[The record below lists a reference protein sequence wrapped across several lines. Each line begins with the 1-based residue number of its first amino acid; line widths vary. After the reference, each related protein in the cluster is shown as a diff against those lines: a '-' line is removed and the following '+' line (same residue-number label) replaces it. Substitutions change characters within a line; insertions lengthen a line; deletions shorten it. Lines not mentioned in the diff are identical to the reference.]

1 MINYKANASEL
12 EMEHSQDEPGYVN
25 EGERMYNGYPETVFD
40 GYQLDEIDAGER
52 DGVDVSLYAKPENG
66 VAIMHEI
73 RAALK
78 KGLDVERYLDRGF
91 SSQKL
96 GVITAAIEHGLT
108 HEQIDQFADSRHN
121 WAQMSEVA
129 KGIKQGVDV
138 SVYNRPEDMDAN
150 VMCSM
155 RHGLLEGCDLRDC
168 WKPGVSGIAL
178 EQVLM
183 CYKEGL
189 DANLVKNMIE
199 QGRPTSIVIELTRGL
214 YKLKQD
220 DVNCKPFSG
229 SQVVELAFGANDGID
244 YERYLDPMLDAED
257 MRKMRLALTFGVD
270 QEVKDEFGNT
280 IVDLSKDEPKSSVV
294 VEASG
299 EESRDGDDYTYANE
313 EIPY

>member
-1 MINYKANASEL
+1 MINYKANAGEA
-12 EMEHSQDEPGYVN
+12 EMEHSQDESGYAN
-25 EGERMYNGYPETVFD
+25 EGERMYNGYPETSFYGD
-40 GYQLDEIDAGER
+40 QLDEIDAGER
-52 DGVDVSLYAKPENG
+52 EGLDVSLYAKPDNG
-66 VAIMHEI
+66 VDIMHEI

-78 KGLDVERYLDRGF
+78 KGLDIERYLDRGF

-108 HEQIDQFADSRHN
+108 HEQIDQFADYWHN

-138 SVYNRPEDMDAN
+138 SVYNRPKDMDAG
-150 VMCSM
+150 VMRSM

-189 DANLVKNMIE
+189 DANLVKNMIK
-199 QGRPTSIVIELTRGL
+199 QGRPASIVIELTRGL

-229 SQVVELAFGANDGID
+229 AQVVELAFGANDGID

-270 QEVKDEFGNT
+270 EEVKDEFGNL
-280 IVDLSKDEPKSSVV
+280 IVDLSGDEPKSSVV

-299 EESRDGDDYTYANE
+299 DESRDGGDYTYANE